1 MVSET
6 SVIEQIGFGLKW
18 EELIEHNL
26 VERKQTQRSLQPTG
40 NCSLMR
46 EPAN

>member
-6 SVIEQIGFGLKW
+6 SVIKQIEFGLKW

-26 VERKQTQRSLQPTG
+26 VERKQTQCSLQPIG
-40 NCSLMR
+40 NCSLTR
-46 EPAN
+46 GPAN